1 MADEIVVVN
10 DDPAK
15 GNSDFAAG
23 VATATATQAEQK
35 SVEASNMAEAANA
48 NANEA
53 ANAAVSADNRASEA
67 QYDVGELRGR
77 FDNLETSVSAGFA
90 ALAETLNGLKT
101 PSPSQE
107 NTAPAPAPKTTRSS
121 DNAGVAGSDSGNS
134 DNSDNSGAAGSDSG
148 KSDKKTKPRGFG
160 AWKK

>member
-10 DDPAK
+10 DDPSK

-35 SVEASNMAEAANA
+35 SVEASYMAEAANT

-53 ANAAVSADNRASEA
+53 ADTAVSADIKASDA
-67 QYDVGELRGR
+67 QYGVDELRGR

-101 PSPSQE
+101 PSAPQE

-121 DNAGVAGSDSGNS
+121 DNAGTEGSNSGNS
-134 DNSDNSGAAGSDSG
+134 DNSDNSG